1 MSPRRIAPAVMPRL
15 NRLPLLFPCFRFL
28 TKTVRLLLGC
38 LLLAG
43 PLALQANLLDPEAGL
58 PVIRDFRSTDYLG
71 HPQIFDIEQDKEG
84 FIYFANVQG
93 ILQYDGIHWRHHQA
107 PLTYTYRLAVADDGR
122 IWASGMDA
130 LGYFQHV
137 PGKIELEYH
146 SILSALPDDIRQIGR
161 GGDIVL
167 HDGAVFVSTTR
178 GLIRYRD
185 GQVLSWRIDTPARAG
200 SLTLLDGTLYWHDGK
215 SRLKRVA
222 GDEVVQVAEDPDVL
236 AARNLIGVS
245 RPNLPPLW
253 IAGEKGVF
261 ELDPITG
268 RFIRVEGPLDELVRT
283 TRVNDVLDLHD
294 GTLGIATSVRGVVIS
309 SMDGQQIRRIDRESG
324 LADNAVLSL
333 FTDRDGG
340 LWAGLNSG
348 AARIAYRS
356 AVTVFD
362 GSNGPTPGTIDGWFR
377 HRGRVYAGT
386 FDGLYRLEP
395 PDPVQGT
402 PARFRHIATDVTNVF
417 AFATIDG
424 RLVFS
429 SADGLHVLHDDDTH
443 ELFAEV
449 PGNAPKVMLP
459 SKLVP
464 DRYYIAGENGLSV
477 LERTPSG
484 WQVTG
489 GHNKAGLCFTLVEEA
504 SGDVWF
510 ASYTTGFWRV
520 PAAHRVTD
528 FKEFP
533 VENYH
538 RNRGLPETM
547 TWTTVSPGAHGTVFF
562 TDAGA
567 VKFDPKIR
575 QFAPDDRY
583 PIAGRNNHTLTPT
596 VVTPDGATWASVF
609 GDSVMTAK
617 YPLGRF
623 ENDLQG
629 RPVWR
634 PAPGE
639 ALEAVGFAGVAVAY
653 VDATGEPPVLW
664 VRGYDKH
671 VRIRLDLLRDPTLSW
686 RIAINQLSQGDEI
699 RALTSTQPADADGLV
714 IPFSRE
720 PLIFGFANPRFGSTG
735 GVKYQT
741 RLLGYNNRWSA
752 PSEIPQVSYTNLEG
766 GPFILEVRALDA
778 TGAESEISRIKFN
791 VQPPWYRRPA
801 SYALYALLALLTGGG
816 LVRWRLVALE
826 RERHRL
832 EELVARRTR
841 ELAGAKEEA
850 EAANRAKSTFLA
862 NMSHELR
869 TPLNGILGYAQI
881 MRNDPAL
888 DPRTRERVQI
898 VNTSGEHLLRMINE
912 VLDFSKIEAGKMEL
926 RPVPF
931 DLRQLLR
938 EIVVAH
944 EPRATANQLSLALD
958 IAPDLPGRWLG
969 DAPKLR
975 QILDNLVSNAVKFT
989 AHGGVRLH
997 VTQSAQ
1003 DRSRLGFAVED
1014 TGPGISPEERIK
1026 LFQPFHQ
1033 LQTRTP
1039 HETGTGLGL
1048 AIARRLAE
1056 LMTGELTLE
1065 STPGQGSTFTLQVP
1079 LDEMPEDATAAPEPS
1094 LAVIGYEGPRRRILV
1109 VDDVAI
1115 NRSLLLDLL
1124 GPLGFDLREASSA
1137 AAADELL
1144 DTFRPDIALVDLRM
1158 PGENGL
1164 EWIKRR
1170 RQTHPKLAMV
1180 LMSASVLNFDRDS
1193 ALAAG
1198 CDDFLPKPFRDTELV
1213 QILGRQLELEWRY
1226 EPDGAGAPR
1235 HAVAGDNLPDPA
1247 DLNALLDA
1255 ARRGAISEL
1264 RQLLVALAGNRPDC
1278 AKFTARLNTMAK
1290 AYEMERIRIYLE
1302 QALDQVH
1309 PR

>member
-1 MSPRRIAPAVMPRL
+1 MYPRRFAPVAMPRL
-15 NRLPLLFPCFRFL
+15 NRFRLPLFIRRFL
-28 TKTVRLLLGC
+28 AAKFGVLLGGLLLGN
-38 LLLAG
+38 
-43 PLALQANLLDPEAGL
+43 PVALHANLLDPEAGL
-58 PVIRDFRSTDYLG
+58 PVMRDFRSTDYLG
-71 HPQIFDIEQDKEG
+71 HPQIFDITQDKEG

-93 ILQYDGIHWRHHQA
+93 ILQYDGIRWRHHQA
-107 PLTYTYRLAVADDGR
+107 PLTYTYRVAVADDGR

-130 LGYFQHV
+130 FGYFQPV

-146 SILSALPDDIRQIGR
+146 SVLPDLPDDIRQIGR

-167 HDGAVFVSTTR
+167 HDGAVFVSTTK

-185 GQVLSWRIDTPARAG
+185 GQVLGWRIDTPARAG
-200 SLTLLDGTLYWHDGK
+200 SLTLLDDTLYWHDGM
-215 SRLKRVA
+215 SRLKRLS
-222 GDEVVQVAEDPDVL
+222 GDEVILVAEDPDIL
-236 AARNLIGVS
+236 AARNLIGVA
-245 RPNLPPLW
+245 RPDLPPLW

-261 ELDPITG
+261 ELETETG
-268 RFIRVEGPLDELVRT
+268 RFKRITGPLDDLVRT

-294 GTLGIATSVRGVVIS
+294 GTIGLATSVRGLVIGT
-309 SMDGQQIRRIDRESG
+309 MDGQHIRRIDRESG

-333 FTDRDGG
+333 YTDRDGG

-377 HRGRVYAGT
+377 HKGRVYAGT

-395 PDPVQGT
+395 PDPIQGT
-402 PARFRHIATDVTNVF
+402 PARFLRIVADVTNVF

-424 RLVFS
+424 ELIFS

-464 DRYYIAGENGLSV
+464 DRYYLAGENGLSV
-477 LERTPSG
+477 LERTASG
-484 WQVTG
+484 WRITG
-489 GHNKAGLCFTLVEEA
+489 GHNKAGLCFTLVEEQN
-504 SGDVWF
+504 GDVWF
-510 ASYTTGFWRV
+510 ASYSTGFWRV

-528 FKEFP
+528 FQQFP
-533 VENYH
+533 VENYY

-547 TWTTVSPGAHGTVFF
+547 TWTTVSPGTHGTVFF

-567 VKFDPKIR
+567 VKFNPAAR
-575 QFAPDDRY
+575 QFEPDDRY
-583 PIAGRNNHTLTPT
+583 PIDGKTDHSLTPT
-596 VVTPDGATWASVF
+596 VVAPDGATWASVF
-609 GDSVMTAK
+609 GDSAMTAK

-623 ENDLQG
+623 QSDLKG

-634 PAPGE
+634 SAPGE
-639 ALEAVGFAGVAVAY
+639 ALDAVGFAGAAVTH
-653 VDATGEPPVLW
+653 VDQDGEHPVLW

-671 VRIRLDLLRDPTLSW
+671 VRIRLDLLNDPVVSW
-686 RIAINQLSQGDEI
+686 RIAIHQLRQGEEILALSTDRPDEP
-699 RALTSTQPADADGLV
+699 AGLTV
-714 IPFSRE
+714 PFTRE
-720 PLIFGFANPRFGSTG
+720 PLIFDFANPRYGSTG
-735 GVKYQT
+735 GVRYQT
-741 RLLGYNNRWSA
+741 RLLGYNNRWS
-752 PSEIPQVSYTNLEG
+752 PPGEIPQVSYTNLEG
-766 GPFILEVRALDA
+766 GPFTLEVRALDA
-778 TGAESEISRIKFN
+778 TGTQSEISRFKFS
-791 VQPPWYRRPA
+791 VQPPWFRRPA
-801 SYALYALLALLTGGG
+801 SFALYALLALMAGGG
-816 LVRWRLVALE
+816 LVRWRLAFLQ

-944 EPRATANQLSLALD
+944 EPRATARKLSLTLD
-958 IAPDLPGRWLG
+958 VSPDLSTRWLG

-989 AHGGVRLH
+989 VQGGVRLH
-997 VTQSAQ
+997 VSPTGN
-1003 DRSRLGFAVED
+1003 DLSRLRFAVED
-1014 TGPGISPEERIK
+1014 SGPGISPAEQSK
-1026 LFQPFHQ
+1026 LFQPFQQ
-1033 LQTRTP
+1033 LQSRTP
-1039 HETGTGLGL
+1039 NEAGTGLGL

-1056 LMTGELTLE
+1056 LMNGELTLA
-1065 STPGQGSTFTLQVP
+1065 SSPGHGSTFTLQVP
-1079 LDEMPEDATAAPEPS
+1079 LEEMSDDLTVTTDS
-1094 LAVIGYEGPRRRILV
+1094 KLSVTGYKGTRRHILV

-1124 GPLGFDLREASSA
+1124 GPLGFELCEASSA
-1137 AAADELL
+1137 AEADAML
-1144 DTFRPDIALVDLRM
+1144 DSFHPDIALVDLRM

-1170 RQTHPKLAMV
+1170 RLTHPRLAMV
-1180 LMSASVLNFDRDS
+1180 LMSASVLNFDRDT

-1213 QILGRQLELEWRY
+1213 QILGRQLELEWTYAEEESNAPGAAAER
-1226 EPDGAGAPR
+1226 DG
-1235 HAVAGDNLPDPA
+1235 LPDPA
-1247 DLNALLDA
+1247 ELSALLDA

-1264 RQLLVALAGNRPDC
+1264 RQRLGTLVKDRPDC
-1278 AKFTARLNTMAK
+1278 AKFTGQLNAMAQ

-1302 QALDQVH
+1302 QAMVH
-1309 PR
+1309 VNQR